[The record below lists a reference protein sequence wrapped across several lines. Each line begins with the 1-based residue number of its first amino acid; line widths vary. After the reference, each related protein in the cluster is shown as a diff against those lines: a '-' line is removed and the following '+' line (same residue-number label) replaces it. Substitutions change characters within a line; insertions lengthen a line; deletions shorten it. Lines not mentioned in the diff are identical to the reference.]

1 MAKYVVALSGG
12 ADSVC
17 LLLHLLKRGEVGVAA
32 HCNFHL
38 RGEESNRDEAF
49 VRELCSEK
57 GVTLEVRHF
66 DTQREASVS
75 GESIEM
81 VARRLR
87 YEWFAQLVEQ
97 YGCDAVAVG
106 HHQEDNAETILLNM
120 SRAAGLQGLTG
131 MQPLSVN
138 AGLRV
143 YRPLLSMTKKQ
154 ILDQLQACGQTYV
167 TDSTN
172 ADVHYKRNRIRHHIL
187 PEFQQLNPQFV
198 STINQMARHLSE
210 AYQLYRE
217 RVGEIASSCLL
228 SSVKNH
234 PKFQQIRYD
243 LLLKSGHA
251 PTVLHE
257 LLMPY
262 DFSEAQV
269 ESLLTMKVGGIVSSS
284 QGIAT
289 RSEKMLI
296 FGPSIERTIRKD
308 LLIPENIGAKRHVLV
323 NDCIIEATLLQRS
336 DIRSLRCEKDELLI
350 DASAIVGPLYVR
362 SVAEAERFYPFG
374 MKGSRLLSDYMT
386 DRHFSRIEKALSL
399 VVCDDKGI
407 IWLVG
412 ERGDERGRIMD
423 KTEQIVRLSVK
434 PRKA

>member
-1 MAKYVVALSGG
+1 MAKYIVALSGG

-49 VRELCSEK
+49 VRNLCREK
-57 GVTLEVRHF
+57 GVALEVKHF
-66 DTQREASVS
+66 DTQTEASVS

-87 YEWFAQLVEQ
+87 YEWFARLVEQ

-131 MQPLSVN
+131 MQPMSMN

-143 YRPLLSMTKKQ
+143 YRPLLYLTKAQ
-154 ILDQLQACGQTYV
+154 ILDQLKANGQTYV

-172 ADVHYKRNRIRHHIL
+172 ADVHYKRNRIRHRIL

-217 RVGEIASSCLL
+217 RIKEIVASCQL
-228 SSVKNH
+228 SSVTGHFKY
-234 PKFQQIRYD
+234 QQIRYD
-243 LLLKSGHA
+243 LLLQSGHA

-262 DFSEAQV
+262 GFSEAQI
-269 ESLLTMKVGGIVSSS
+269 ESLLAMKVGGIVSSS

-296 FGPSIERTIRKD
+296 FGPSIESTIRKD
-308 LLIPENIGAKRHVLV
+308 LLLPENVGAKQRTLL
-323 NDCIIEATLLQRS
+323 NDIIIEATLLQRS
-336 DIRSLRCEKDELLI
+336 DIRSLRCEKNELFI
-350 DASAIVGPLYVR
+350 DASAIVGRLYVR
-362 SVAEAERFYPFG
+362 SVAEADRFCPFG

-407 IWLVG
+407 VWLVG
-412 ERGDERGRIMD
+412 ERGDERGRITD
-423 KTEQIVRLSVK
+423 ETEQIMRLSVR
-434 PRKA
+434 PR

>member
-17 LLLHLLKRGEVGVAA
+17 LLLRLLKRGEVGVAA

-49 VRELCSEK
+49 VRELCREK
-57 GVTLEVRHF
+57 GVTLEVKHF
-66 DTQREASVS
+66 DTLKEASAS

-97 YGCDAVAVG
+97 YGCEAVAVG

-143 YRPLLSMTKKQ
+143 YRPMLSLTKAQ
-154 ILDQLQACGQTYV
+154 ILDQLQTCGQTYV

-198 STINQMARHLSE
+198 STINQMAHHLSE
-210 AYQLYRE
+210 AYQLYQE
-217 RVGEIASSCLL
+217 RIEEIAASCLL
-228 SSVKNH
+228 SSVTNH
-234 PKFQQIRYD
+234 RQYQQIRYD
-243 LLLKSGHA
+243 LLLQSGHA
-251 PTVLHE
+251 PTILHE
-257 LLMPY
+257 LLLPY
-262 DFSEAQV
+262 GFSETQIDT
-269 ESLLTMKVGGIVSSS
+269 LLTMKVGGIVSSS

-296 FGPSIERTIRKD
+296 FGPSIEKTIRKD
-308 LLIPENIGAKRHVLV
+308 LLLPENVGAKQRTLL
-323 NDCIIEATLLQRS
+323 NDVIIEATLLQRS
-336 DIRSLRCEKDELLI
+336 DIQSLRCERNELFI
-350 DASAIVGPLYVR
+350 DASTIAGPLYVR
-362 SVAEAERFYPFG
+362 SVAEADRFCPFG

-407 IWLVG
+407 VWLVG
-412 ERGDERGRIMD
+412 ERGDERGRITD
-423 KTEQIVRLSVK
+423 KTEQIVRLSVR
-434 PRKA
+434 PL

>member
-17 LLLHLLKRGEVGVAA
+17 LLLRLLKRGEVGVAA

-49 VRELCSEK
+49 VRELCREK
-57 GVTLEVRHF
+57 GVTLEVKHF
-66 DTQREASVS
+66 DTLEEASAS

-81 VARRLR
+81 AARRLR

-97 YGCDAVAVG
+97 YGCEAVAVG

-143 YRPLLSMTKKQ
+143 YRPLLSLTKAQ

-210 AYQLYRE
+210 AYVLYQE
-217 RVGEIASSCLL
+217 RIEEIAASCQL
-228 SSVKNH
+228 SSVTNH
-234 PKFQQIRYD
+234 PQYQQIRYN
-243 LLLKSGHA
+243 LLLQSGHA
-251 PTVLHE
+251 PTILHE

-262 DFSEAQV
+262 GFSEAQIDT
-269 ESLLTMKVGGIVSSS
+269 LLTMKVGGIVSSS

-296 FGPSIERTIRKD
+296 FGPSIERTTRKD
-308 LLIPENIGAKRHVLV
+308 LLLPENVGAKQRAFL
-323 NDCIIEATLLQRS
+323 NDVIIEATLLQRS
-336 DIRSLRCEKDELLI
+336 DIQSLRCERNELFI
-350 DASAIVGPLYVR
+350 DASMIVGPLYVR
-362 SVAEAERFYPFG
+362 SVAEADRFCPFG

-407 IWLVG
+407 VWLVG
-412 ERGDERGRIMD
+412 ERGDERGRITD
-423 KTEQIVRLSVK
+423 KTEQIVRLSVR
-434 PRKA
+434 PL

>member
-1 MAKYVVALSGG
+1 MAKYIVALSGG

-49 VRELCSEK
+49 VRELCKEK
-57 GVTLEVRHF
+57 GVTLEVKHF
-66 DTQREASVS
+66 DTQTEASIS

-87 YEWFAQLVEQ
+87 YEWFARLVEQ

-131 MQPLSVN
+131 MQPMSMN

-143 YRPLLSMTKKQ
+143 YRPLLSLTKAQ
-154 ILDQLQACGQTYV
+154 ILAQLKACGQTYV

-172 ADVHYKRNRIRHHIL
+172 ADVHYKRNRIRHRIL

-198 STINQMARHLSE
+198 STINQMARHLSD

-217 RVGEIASSCLL
+217 RIGEIVASCQL
-228 SSVKNH
+228 SSVANH
-234 PKFQQIRYD
+234 PKYKQIRLD
-243 LLLKSGHA
+243 LLLQSGHA

-262 DFSEAQV
+262 GFSEAQID
-269 ESLLTMKVGGIVSSS
+269 SLLTMKVGGIVSSP

-296 FGPSIERTIRKD
+296 FGPSIERMIRKD
-308 LLIPENIGAKRHVLV
+308 LFLPKKAGETQRTLL
-323 NDCIIEATLLQRS
+323 NDCIIETTLLHRS
-336 DIRSLRCEKDELLI
+336 DIRSLRCEKSELFN
-350 DASAIVGPLYVR
+350 DASAIVGRLYVR
-362 SVAEAERFYPFG
+362 SVAEADRFCPFG

-407 IWLVG
+407 VWLVG
-412 ERGDERGRIMD
+412 ERGDERGRITD
-423 KTEQIVRLSVK
+423 ETEQIVRLSVR
-434 PRKA
+434 PR